1 VVAVVLGGGW
11 GGLAGRGAGVAAGA
25 AVVGLAWRR
34 LGGFTG
40 DVVGAAGM
48 VLETVAL
55 VVVAA
60 RW

>member
-1 VVAVVLGGGW
+1 
-11 GGLAGRGAGVAAGA
+11 
-25 AVVGLAWRR
+25 VVGLAWRR